1 MNFDFSDEQQALR
14 DQARKLFADGR
25 LRARRM
31 VETERPF
38 DRDLWR
44 DAIGLGCTGAA
55 IAEDLGGVGLGP
67 LELCVIAEEVGRT
80 LAPIPFAS
88 SVLHASE
95 AIKLGG
101 GEAAAT
107 WLPQLAEGAVIG
119 TVAFAEGAGS
129 WDRMPEASVIDGC
142 LTGAKQPV
150 ADPCADIAVVSA
162 RAPEDGAGFGWFVVD
177 LRQQAVQ
184 CATLPA
190 LDAVRRHGRLH
201 FASAPAIRL
210 GAPGTGAAMAE
221 RLMDAAAIY
230 TAFEQIG
237 GAEAQLARC
246 VAYAGT
252 RRAFGAQIGSFQ
264 GVKHRLADMYVK
276 IELARGH
283 ALYGAWA
290 LSTEARE
297 LKLAAAGARL
307 SATEAFSFA
316 AEEAIELHGGI
327 GFTWE
332 DDCHLYYRRAR
343 SLAMI
348 FGNAA
353 RWSQRLV
360 NALAAKAHGNP
371 DKECVD
377 GF

>member
-1 MNFDFSDEQQALR
+1 VNFDFSDEQQALR

-25 LRARRM
+25 VRARRM
-31 VETERPF
+31 METGQPF
-38 DRDLWR
+38 DRHLWR
-44 DAIGLGCTGAA
+44 DAIALGCTGAA

-67 LELCVIAEEVGRT
+67 LELCVIAEEAGRT

-101 GEAAAT
+101 GDAAET
-107 WLPQLAEGAVIG
+107 WLPQLAEGNVIG

-129 WDRMPEASVIDGC
+129 WDRMPKASVEHGC

-162 RAPEDGAGFGWFVVD
+162 RAPEDGDGFGWFVVD
-177 LRQQAVQ
+177 LRQQTVRSE
-184 CATLPA
+184 TLPA
-190 LDAVRRHGRLH
+190 LDAVRRHGSLH
-201 FASAPAIRL
+201 FASAPAARL
-210 GAPGTGAAMAE
+210 GAPGAGAALSE

-237 GAEAQLARC
+237 GADAQLARC
-246 VAYAGT
+246 VEYAGT

-307 SATEAFSFA
+307 SATDAFSFA

-348 FGNAA
+348 LGNPA

-360 NALAAKAHGNP
+360 QALAARARGIP
-371 DKECVD
+371 GKEHED

>member
-1 MNFDFSDEQQALR
+1 M
-14 DQARKLFADGR
+14 
-25 LRARRM
+25 
-31 VETERPF
+31 
-38 DRDLWR
+38 
-44 DAIGLGCTGAA
+44 
-55 IAEDLGGVGLGP
+55 P
-67 LELCVIAEEVGRT
+67 L
-80 LAPIPFAS
+80 
-88 SVLHASE
+88 
-95 AIKLGG
+95 
-101 GEAAAT
+101 
-107 WLPQLAEGAVIG
+107 
-119 TVAFAEGAGS
+119 
-129 WDRMPEASVIDGC
+129 ASVEHGC

-162 RAPEDGAGFGWFVVD
+162 RAPEDDEGFGWFVVD
-177 LRQQAVQ
+177 LRRQTVR
-184 CATLPA
+184 CETLPA

-201 FASAPAIRL
+201 FAAAPATRL
-210 GAPGTGAAMAE
+210 GAPGAGAAMSE
-221 RLMDAAAIY
+221 RLMDAAAIF

-237 GAEAQLARC
+237 GAAAQLARC
-246 VAYAGT
+246 VEYAGT
-252 RRAFGAQIGSFQ
+252 RRAFGAKIGSFQ

-276 IELARGH
+276 IDLARGH

-348 FGNAA
+348 LGNPT

-360 NALAAKAHGNP
+360 HALAAQAAGNP
-371 DKECVD
+371 GKEQSH

>member
-1 MNFDFSDEQQALR
+1 MNFDFSDAQQALR

-25 LRARRM
+25 VRARRLM
-31 VETERPF
+31 QTEQSF
-38 DRDLWR
+38 DRDLWH
-44 DAIGLGCTGAA
+44 DAVALGCTGAA

-67 LELCVIAEEVGRT
+67 LELCVIAEEAGRT

-107 WLPQLAEGAVIG
+107 WLPQLAEGAVVG

-129 WDRMPEASVIDGC
+129 WDGMPKASVEHGC
-142 LTGAKQPV
+142 LTGTKQPV
-150 ADPCADIAVVSA
+150 ADPGADIAVVSA
-162 RAPEDGAGFGWFVVD
+162 RAPEDGEGYGWFVVD
-177 LRQQAVQ
+177 LRQHTVR
-184 CATLPA
+184 CETLPA
-190 LDAVRRHGRLH
+190 LDAVRRHGRLD
-201 FASAPAIRL
+201 FGAAPATRL
-210 GAPGTGAAMAE
+210 GAPGAGAAMSE

-237 GAEAQLARC
+237 GADAQLARC

-348 FGNAA
+348 LGNPA

-360 NALAAKAHGNP
+360 HALAAKAHANAG
-371 DKECVD
+371 KGQID

>member
-1 MNFDFSDEQQALR
+1 M
-14 DQARKLFADGR
+14 
-25 LRARRM
+25 
-31 VETERPF
+31 
-38 DRDLWR
+38 
-44 DAIGLGCTGAA
+44 
-55 IAEDLGGVGLGP
+55 
-67 LELCVIAEEVGRT
+67 
-80 LAPIPFAS
+80 
-88 SVLHASE
+88 
-95 AIKLGG
+95 
-101 GEAAAT
+101 
-107 WLPQLAEGAVIG
+107 
-119 TVAFAEGAGS
+119 
-129 WDRMPEASVIDGC
+129 
-142 LTGAKQPV
+142 
-150 ADPCADIAVVSA
+150 VSA
-162 RAPEDGAGFGWFVVD
+162 RAAEDGDGFGWFVVD
-177 LRQQAVQ
+177 LREHTVR
-184 CATLPA
+184 CETLPA

-201 FASAPAIRL
+201 FVSAPAIRL
-210 GAPGTGAAMAE
+210 GAPGAGAAMAE
-221 RLMDAAAIY
+221 RLMDGAAIY

-237 GAEAQLARC
+237 GADAQLARC
-246 VAYAGT
+246 VEYART

-290 LSTEARE
+290 LSTAARE

-343 SLAMI
+343 SLAMTL
-348 FGNAA
+348 GNAA

-360 NALAAKAHGNP
+360 HALAAKTHGNP
-371 DKECVD
+371 GKELLD

>member
-25 LRARRM
+25 VRARRM
-31 VETERPF
+31 METGQPF
-38 DRDLWR
+38 DRHLWR
-44 DAIGLGCTGAA
+44 DAIALGCTGAA

-67 LELCVIAEEVGRT
+67 LELCVIAEEAGRT

-101 GEAAAT
+101 GDAAET
-107 WLPQLAEGAVIG
+107 WLPQLAEGNVIG

-129 WDRMPEASVIDGC
+129 WDRMPKASVEHGC

-162 RAPEDGAGFGWFVVD
+162 RAPEDGDGFGWFVVD
-177 LRQQAVQ
+177 LRQQTVRSE
-184 CATLPA
+184 TLPA
-190 LDAVRRHGRLH
+190 LDAVRRHGSLH
-201 FASAPAIRL
+201 FASAPAARL
-210 GAPGTGAAMAE
+210 GAPGAGAALSE

-237 GAEAQLARC
+237 GADAQLARC
-246 VAYAGT
+246 VEYAGT

-307 SATEAFSFA
+307 SATDAFSFA

-348 FGNAA
+348 LGNPA

-360 NALAAKAHGNP
+360 QALAARARGIP
-371 DKECVD
+371 GKEHED

>member
-1 MNFDFSDEQQALR
+1 VNFDFSDEQQALR
-14 DQARKLFADGR
+14 EQARKLFADGR
-25 LRARRM
+25 ARARRL
-31 VETERPF
+31 VETEQPF
-38 DRDLWR
+38 DRNLWR
-44 DAIGLGCTGAA
+44 DATALGCTGAA
-55 IAEDLGGVGLGP
+55 IDEDLGGVGLGP
-67 LELCVIAEEVGRT
+67 LELCVIAEETGRT

-88 SVLHASE
+88 SVLHATE

-101 GEAAAT
+101 GEAAET
-107 WLPQLAEGAVIG
+107 WLPQLAEGKVIG

-129 WDRMPEASVIDGC
+129 WDKMPLASVEHGC

-162 RAPEDGAGFGWFVVD
+162 RAPEDDEGFGWFVVD
-177 LRQQAVQ
+177 LRRQTVR
-184 CATLPA
+184 CETLPA

-201 FASAPAIRL
+201 FAAAPATRL
-210 GAPGTGAAMAE
+210 GAPGAGAAMSE
-221 RLMDAAAIY
+221 RLMDAAAIF

-237 GAEAQLARC
+237 GAAAQLARC
-246 VAYAGT
+246 VEYAGT
-252 RRAFGAQIGSFQ
+252 RRAFGAKIGSFQ

-348 FGNAA
+348 LGNPT

-360 NALAAKAHGNP
+360 HALAAQAAGNP
-371 DKECVD
+371 GKEQSH

>member
-1 MNFDFSDEQQALR
+1 MNFDFSDEQHALR

-25 LRARRM
+25 ARARRL
-31 VETERPF
+31 VESARPF
-38 DRDLWR
+38 DQDLWR
-44 DAIGLGCTGAA
+44 DAVGLGCTGAA
-55 IAEDLGGVGLGP
+55 IAEDLGGVGLGA
-67 LELCVIAEEVGRT
+67 LELCVIAEEAGRT

-101 GEAAAT
+101 GEAAVT
-107 WLPQLAEGAVIG
+107 WLPQLAGGTVIG

-129 WDRMPEASVIDGC
+129 WDRMPAARVEHGT
-142 LTGAKQPV
+142 LTGTKQPV
-150 ADPCADIAVVSA
+150 ADPGADIAVVSA
-162 RAPEDGAGFGWFVVD
+162 RAPEDGDGFGWFIVD
-177 LRQQAVQ
+177 LRGQAVR
-184 CATLPA
+184 CETLPA

-201 FASAPAIRL
+201 FAAAPAKRL
-210 GAPGTGAAMAE
+210 GAPGAGAVMSE
-221 RLMDAAAIY
+221 RLMDGAAIF

-246 VAYAGT
+246 VEYACT

-290 LSTEARE
+290 LSTGAPE
-297 LKLAAAGARL
+297 LRLAAAGARL
-307 SATEAFSFA
+307 AATEAFSFA

-327 GFTWE
+327 GFTWD

-343 SLAMI
+343 SLAMTL
-348 FGNAA
+348 GNQA

-360 NALAAKAHGNP
+360 HALAARSHGR
-371 DKECVD
+371 EHAD

>member
-1 MNFDFSDEQQALR
+1 VNFDFSDDQQALR
-14 DQARKLFADGR
+14 DQARRLFADGR
-25 LRARRM
+25 ARARQM
-31 VETERPF
+31 VETEQPF

-44 DAIGLGCTGAA
+44 DAVGLGCAGAA

-67 LELCVIAEEVGRT
+67 LELCVIAEEAGRT

-101 GEAAAT
+101 GDAAAT
-107 WLPQLAEGAVIG
+107 WLRQLAQGAVIG
-119 TVAFAEGAGS
+119 TVAFLEGAGS
-129 WDRMPEASVIDGC
+129 WDRMPKASVEDGC

-162 RAPEDGAGFGWFVVD
+162 RSPEDGDGFGWFVVD
-177 LRQQAVQ
+177 LRNQAVR
-184 CATLPA
+184 CETLPA
-190 LDAVRRHGRLH
+190 LDAVRRHGRLQ
-201 FASAPAIRL
+201 FAAAPAMRL
-210 GAPGTGAAMAE
+210 GVPGAGAAMAE

-237 GAEAQLARC
+237 GADAQLARC
-246 VAYAGT
+246 VDYAGT
-252 RRAFGAQIGSFQ
+252 RCAFGAPIGSFQ

-290 LSTEARE
+290 LSTGARE

-307 SATEAFSFA
+307 SATEAYSFA

-343 SLAMI
+343 TLAMI
-348 FGNAA
+348 LGNPA
-353 RWSQRLV
+353 RWSERLV
-360 NALAAKAHGNP
+360 HALAANARG
-371 DKECVD
+371 DASKEHVD